1 MKRLAVLAVVL
12 AVTLAC
18 SQVSNPTANVSPRQ
32 TASPSNSAH
41 SPIPTLASCVAATS
55 YGLLIANGNLEV
67 IDTCGRVS
75 ASTSIAASSVGAC
88 SPGLMAKLRPPVSA
102 TRDKVYFRDG
112 DTKIR
117 SLGLDGKTSDVTTVP
132 GGPSTVSF
140 FSVSP
145 DDQRIAVL
153 VEDFSPVKSIN
164 LRLYVEDLWDGAH
177 HADIYTSTVSKSGG
191 TTLWPMGWH
200 RGLLTIALMTACGL
214 DQIGDSPTAWHV
226 VDPTSARR
234 VASLEA
240 VNCGKLN
247 LWPSPAGMACSEPRG
262 IGLYDWNGK
271 MLGGYSTASC
281 ATQVGLS
288 PSGKRWFYFVTPV
301 ECRGRTASPMA
312 YTFVAGSDAYMGLRL
327 DGRAACLWIDNDH
340 LLAPDSIL
348 SLALPGYVS
357 LGMTD
362 LPTDR
367 ICAGRFPE
375 EI

>member
-12 AVTLAC
+12 AVTPAC

-32 TASPSNSAH
+32 TASPSNSTH

-153 VEDFSPVKSIN
+153 VEDFSPVNSIN

-200 RGLLTIALMTACGL
+200 RGLLTI
-214 DQIGDSPTAWHV
+214 
-226 VDPTSARR
+226 
-234 VASLEA
+234 
-240 VNCGKLN
+240 
-247 LWPSPAGMACSEPRG
+247 
-262 IGLYDWNGK
+262 
-271 MLGGYSTASC
+271 
-281 ATQVGLS
+281 
-288 PSGKRWFYFVTPV
+288 
-301 ECRGRTASPMA
+301 
-312 YTFVAGSDAYMGLRL
+312 
-327 DGRAACLWIDNDH
+327 
-340 LLAPDSIL
+340 
-348 SLALPGYVS
+348 
-357 LGMTD
+357 
-362 LPTDR
+362 
-367 ICAGRFPE
+367 
-375 EI
+375 